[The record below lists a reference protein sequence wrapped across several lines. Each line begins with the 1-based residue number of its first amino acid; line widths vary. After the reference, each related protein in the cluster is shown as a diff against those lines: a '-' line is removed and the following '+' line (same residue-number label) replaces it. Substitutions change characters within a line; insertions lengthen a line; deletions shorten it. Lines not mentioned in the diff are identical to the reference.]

1 MKYSKQSWPQ
11 VQEVAR
17 SFDLEIR
24 AKWPRYHAE
33 LQGIADASKHDI
45 LDIVAINVRTEIAFG
60 LFSDGCT
67 SLFWDTPGNV
77 FLGQNWD
84 VGTVLVAQ
92 RRKGTDVRLN

>member
-1 MKYSKQSWPQ
+1 MENSKQSWPQ

-24 AKWPRYHAE
+24 AKWPRYHDE
-33 LQGIADASKHDI
+33 LQGIADGSKCDI

-67 SLFWDTPGNV
+67 SLFWDTPGVV

-84 VGTVLVAQ
+84 ASVSVSLS
-92 RRKGTDVRLN
+92 D

>member
-1 MKYSKQSWPQ
+1 M
-11 VQEVAR
+11 AR

-24 AKWPRYHAE
+24 AKWPRYYEE
-33 LQGIADASKHDI
+33 LQGIADGSKRDI

-60 LFSDGCT
+60 LMTDGCT

-84 VGTVLVAQ
+84 VWVS
-92 RRKGTDVRLN
+92 